1 MGNVSGVP
9 TTVVE
14 NGELLNVVSA
24 RQSKTRLLRMLFPLF
39 PATRLFPQVISPRW
53 AEAPEFYRFLN
64 FVHFDN
70 VPRLRASFV
79 RFIC

>member
-9 TTVVE
+9 TRVVE

-24 RQSKTRLLRMLFPLF
+24 RQSKTRLLRMPFPLF
-39 PATRLFPQVISPRW
+39 PGTRLFSQVISPRR
-53 AEAPEFYRFLN
+53 AQAPEFYRFLN
-64 FVHFDN
+64 FVHFD

-79 RFIC
+79 RLMC